1 MREYIRALA
10 GICLAVVLF
19 TVLGKISTNLIIIF
33 NAFSWIVLYFSL
45 TRDELY
51 GAIMGTACGLLQD
64 AFSLGIFGVAGLT
77 KTFIGFWTGYI
88 SRKINVVPVTRNF
101 LFLLIMASLELALWK
116 FLALFLFRER
126 LAAGGA
132 LVLLQPLASAAVVT
146 AAFQVARRRARGASV

>member
-51 GAIMGTACGLLQD
+51 GALMGTVCGLLQD

-77 KTFIGFWTGYI
+77 KTVMGFGTSYI
-88 SRKINVVPVTRNF
+88 SRKINVVPATRNF
-101 LFLLIMASLELALWK
+101 LFILIMASFELALWK

-126 LAAGGA
+126 LDAGGGLA
-132 LVLLQPLASAAVVT
+132 FLQPLATAAVVT
-146 AAFQVARRRARGASV
+146 VAFQVARRSRGESA